1 MAFVSGL
8 IYIRKATSWRHGP
21 RACSS
26 ASPFP
31 LLQVAADALHDVLPD
46 LVVLRFVLAEP
57 SLGQVLGALRDHT
70 VSRNKRRFCRL
81 PSSGIVL
88 DVLLHELPRLKGA
101 WGFRV

>member
-1 MAFVSGL
+1 MLVAA
-8 IYIRKATSWRHGP
+8 RP
-21 RACSS
+21 RSH
-26 ASPFP
+26 FFKFNE
-31 LLQVAADALHDVLPD
+31 VAADALHDVLPD

-70 VSRNKRRFCRL
+70 VARNKRRFCRL